1 MIIFTIMK
9 AKRELKRQQK
19 EKTIKELQYELSVKD
34 ARIKILE
41 KNIKQYE
48 KVEKLIKQ
56 IYKGE

>member
-1 MIIFTIMK
+1 MGIFTTIE

-34 ARIKILE
+34 AKIKILE

-48 KVEKLIKQ
+48 KVQELIRQ
-56 IYKGE
+56 ICKGE